1 MKLQDSLE
9 KQGEILFRNRGFIPI
24 LFILFS
30 VPVSYFNSFDCL
42 IDNKAV
48 EYTILFSSIGFI
60 VLGHLIRAQ
69 VILSRQD
76 ATSGRNRNEQVAD
89 SLNTKG
95 WYSLVRNPLYVA
107 NFLIWFG
114 LSIYLFSFW
123 LSLILVLAFWMY
135 YERIVFAEEAFLSR
149 KFGEAYTKW
158 CNETPVFI
166 PKVTGYIPIK
176 YKFSL
181 SKVIFNEYSSMLSTG
196 TCFLFV
202 ALLREY
208 SIHHNIHFGELTWV
222 YVITLASFG
231 LAVKGIKVLR
241 KSKS

>member
-9 KQGEILFRNRGFIPI
+9 KQGEFLFRNRGFIPI

-30 VPVSYFNSFDCL
+30 IPVSYFNSFECL
-42 IDNKAV
+42 IEHKGV
-48 EYTILFSSIGFI
+48 EYAVLFSAIGFI
-60 VLGHLIRAQ
+60 ALGHLIRAQ
-69 VILSRQD
+69 VILARQD

-95 WYSLVRNPLYVA
+95 WYSIVRNPLYVA

-123 LSLILVLAFWMY
+123 LSVLLILLFWMY
-135 YERIVFAEEAFLSR
+135 YERIVFAEEAFLSN
-149 KFGEAYTKW
+149 KFGAAYTNW
-158 CNETPVFI
+158 CNVTPVFI
-166 PKVTGYIPIK
+166 PKLTGFIPIK

-208 SIHHNIHFGELTWV
+208 SIYHNIHFGRLTLI
-222 YVITLASFG
+222 YVIALASFG
-231 LAVKGIKVLR
+231 LAVKGIKLIR
-241 KSKS
+241 KSRS